1 MIMNDN
7 SMLILEVY
15 ISWELFILVIEDHSV
30 ESGLSAAAAAGW
42 FCHAE
47 RRRYTPAY
55 IGVRRAFSDFKII
68 LSSFEDISVTDSD

>member
-1 MIMNDN
+1 MKINLGMDTNRSKDQACPPPPN
-7 SMLILEVY
+7 
-15 ISWELFILVIEDHSV
+15 
-30 ESGLSAAAAAGW
+30 AAAAGW

-68 LSSFEDISVTDSD
+68 LSSFEDIIISVTDSD